1 MSTLDIFLQ
10 KLPLIVICYLALLNL
25 AAFLSMGIDKARA
38 RKGRWR
44 IPEKTLFLLALFGG
58 SLGGILGIY
67 TIRHKTLH
75 RQFTL
80 GFPLIFLLPLAL
92 FIFLQFGID

>member
-67 TIRHKTLH
+67 TFRHKPLH
-75 RQFTL
+75 RQFPL
-80 GFPLIFLLPLAL
+80 GFPIIFLWQLAL
-92 FIFLQFGID
+92 FIFLIFGID

>member
-1 MSTLDIFLQ
+1 MPTLDVFLQ
-10 KLPLIVICYLALLNL
+10 KLPLIFICYLAFLNL
-25 AAFLSMGIDKARA
+25 AAFLAMGIDKARA
-38 RKGRWR
+38 RGGRWR
-44 IPEKTLFLLALFGG
+44 IPEKTLFLLALLGG

-67 TIRHKTLH
+67 TFRHKTLH

-80 GFPLIFLLPLAL
+80 GFPLILVLQLAL